1 MHVGMCAFFQNLDGR
16 HTDREVYRH
25 EIALA
30 DLAEPLGFESIWA
43 AEHHFTPYDMCP
55 STAQFLTYMAGRTR
69 RVRLGSMVVVLP
81 WHDPVRVA
89 EEITVLD
96 HLSDGRVILG
106 LGRGLARVEFEA
118 FRVSMDESRERFVEY
133 ADAILGA
140 LETGYIEYQGTHYR
154 QPRAAIRPSPFRSF
168 RGRTYVAAVSPESA
182 PIVARFGLGVLIIPQ
197 KPWDT
202 TVRELADYRRLYR
215 ETNGGAA
222 APRPLIATFVAC
234 HEDGERARAMLETY
248 IRRYCRSTLEHYEF
262 ANAGLASIKG
272 YEYYGALAG
281 NIAKHGEDRFVQ
293 FLADLQAWGTPD
305 EVYERVCEH
314 QRLADSGM
322 LIAIFSYGAMPHDEA
337 RRSMRLFAER
347 VMPRLKARPPQS
359 PFDAA

>member
-1 MHVGMCAFFQNLDGR
+1 MHVGMCAFFQNLGGR

-69 RVRLGSMVVVLP
+69 QVRLGSMVVVLP

-106 LGRGLARVEFEA
+106 LGRGLARAEFEA
-118 FRVSMDESRERFVEY
+118 FRVPMDESRERFVEY

-140 LETGYIEYQGTHYR
+140 LETGYIEYQGAHYR

-234 HEDGERARAMLETY
+234 HEDGERARARCSRPTSVVTAAPRSNTTSSPTPGWRGSRATSTTEHSQETSPGTAR
-248 IRRYCRSTLEHYEF
+248 IASCSSSPTSRRGGLPTRSTS
-262 ANAGLASIKG
+262 ASASTSGSPTAG
-272 YEYYGALAG
+272 
-281 NIAKHGEDRFVQ
+281 
-293 FLADLQAWGTPD
+293 
-305 EVYERVCEH
+305 C
-314 QRLADSGM
+314 
-322 LIAIFSYGAMPHDEA
+322 
-337 RRSMRLFAER
+337 
-347 VMPRLKARPPQS
+347 
-359 PFDAA
+359 